1 MARSMFAALAR
12 ILRSSP
18 QKREFSAL
26 DSGFRGNER
35 RIVCA
40 FIALVLIGLGTSP
53 ARAQDSVAEF
63 YRGRN
68 LNLIVGYSAGGGYD
82 TYSRILARHLGKH
95 IPGNPAIVVQNM
107 PGAGSLKLANYLFNV
122 APKDGST
129 IGIFS
134 RGMAMEPLIGASN
147 TQFDSSKF
155 AWLGSGTSE
164 VSVFVLW
171 HTAPVKT
178 FQDMLTTPFT
188 VGGEGSGSDPDIYA
202 LLLKNAFGAK
212 LKLISGYPGTA
223 EVAIALERGEVD
235 SRASWSWSSIKTL
248 KPDWIREKKVI
259 FPVQLNLSPGK
270 DLPDVPL
277 IMQFARTDAQRQ
289 MLKLILSRQ
298 EMARPYAAPP
308 GIPND
313 RKAALRKAFDETW
326 ADPELLAEMKARGQ
340 EVNPVSGADIDKLV
354 AELYA
359 TPKDVVAETRK
370 AISGQ

>member
-1 MARSMFAALAR
+1 MFV
-12 ILRSSP
+12 
-18 QKREFSAL
+18 SA
-26 DSGFRGNER
+26 E
-35 RIVCA
+35 
-40 FIALVLIGLGTSP
+40 P
-53 ARAQDSVAEF
+53 APAQDSIADF
-63 YRGRN
+63 YRGRT

-95 IPGNPAIVVQNM
+95 IPGNPTIVVQNM

-134 RGMAMEPLIGASN
+134 RGMAMEPLIGMSN

-164 VSVFVLW
+164 VSVFVVW

-178 FQDMLTTPFT
+178 FQDMLEKPFT

-212 LKLISGYPGTA
+212 IKLISGYPGTA

-235 SRASWSWSSIKTL
+235 SRASWSWSSLKTL
-248 KPDWIREKKVI
+248 KPNWIAEKKVV
-259 FPVQLNLSPGK
+259 FPVQLNLKPGK
-270 DLPDVPL
+270 ELQDVPL
-277 IMQFARTDAQRQ
+277 ITQFAKNEAQRQ
-289 MLKLILSRQ
+289 MLRLVLTRQ
-298 EMARPYAAPP
+298 EMARPYTAPP
-308 GIPND
+308 GIPED
-313 RKAALRKAFDETW
+313 RKAALRKAFDEAW
-326 ADPELLAEMKARGQ
+326 ADPDLLAEMTARGQ
-340 EVNPVSGADIDKLV
+340 EVNPVSGADLDKLV
-354 AELYA
+354 ADLYA

-370 AISGQ
+370 AIGGP

>member
-1 MARSMFAALAR
+1 MRFIIAAL
-12 ILRSSP
+12 
-18 QKREFSAL
+18 FAL
-26 DSGFRGNER
+26 
-35 RIVCA
+35 CT
-40 FIALVLIGLGTSP
+40 ALP
-53 ARAQDSVAEF
+53 RFAQAQDAVADF
-63 YRGRN
+63 YRGRS

-95 IPGNPAIVVQNM
+95 IPGNPTVVVQNM

-147 TQFDSSKF
+147 TQFDSTKF
-155 AWLGSGTSE
+155 GWLGSGTSE

-178 FQDMLTTPFT
+178 FQDMLEKPFT

-212 LKLISGYPGTA
+212 IKLISGYPGTA

-235 SRASWSWSSIKTL
+235 SRASWSWSSLKTL
-248 KPDWIREKKVI
+248 KPDWIRDKKVV
-259 FPVQLNLSPGK
+259 FPVQLNFTKGAELQ
-270 DLPDVPL
+270 DVPL
-277 IMQFARTDAQRQ
+277 IMEFAKTDAQRQ

-298 EMARPYAAPP
+298 EMARPYTAPP
-308 GIPND
+308 GVPDD
-313 RKAALRKAFDETW
+313 RKATLRKAFDDAW

-340 EVNPVSGADIDKLV
+340 EVHPVSGAALDKLV

-359 TPKDVVAETRK
+359 TPKNVVAETRK
-370 AISGQ
+370 AIGGN

>member
-1 MARSMFAALAR
+1 MRRALF
-12 ILRSSP
+12 L
-18 QKREFSAL
+18 
-26 DSGFRGNER
+26 
-35 RIVCA
+35 
-40 FIALVLIGLGTSP
+40 GLLMLLASLP
-53 ARAQDSVAEF
+53 ARAEDGVADF
-63 YRGRN
+63 YRGRTVN
-68 LNLIVGYSAGGGYD
+68 VIVGYSAGGGYD
-82 TYSRILARHLGKH
+82 TYTRILARHLGKH
-95 IPGNPAIVVQNM
+95 IPGNPTIVVQNM
-107 PGAGSLKLANYLFNV
+107 PGAGSLKLANYLYNV
-122 APKDGST
+122 APKDGAT

-134 RGMAMEPLIGASN
+134 RGMAMEPLIGMSN

-164 VSVFVLW
+164 VSVFVVW
-171 HTAPVKT
+171 HAAPIKT
-178 FQDMLTTPFT
+178 FQDMLEKPFT

-235 SRASWSWSSIKTL
+235 SRASWSWSSLKTL
-248 KPDWIREKKVI
+248 KPDWIRDKKVI
-259 FPVQLNLSPGK
+259 FPVQLNLTRGK
-270 DLPDVPL
+270 ELPDVPL
-277 IMQFARTDAQRQ
+277 ILQFAKTEAQRQ
-289 MLKLILSRQ
+289 MLKLVLTRQ

-308 GIPND
+308 GVPEE

-340 EVNPVSGADIDKLV
+340 EVNPVSGADVDKLV

-370 AISGQ
+370 AIGGP

>member
-1 MARSMFAALAR
+1 MRRTAAFGLLALAA
-12 ILRSSP
+12 ILAKP
-18 QKREFSAL
+18 AL
-26 DSGFRGNER
+26 
-35 RIVCA
+35 
-40 FIALVLIGLGTSP
+40 
-53 ARAQDSVAEF
+53 AQDSVADF

-107 PGAGSLKLANYLFNV
+107 PGAGSLKLANYLYNV

-134 RGMAMEPLIGASN
+134 RGMAMEPLIGTSN
-147 TQFDSSKF
+147 TAFDATKF
-155 AWLGSGTSE
+155 TWLGSGTNE
-164 VSVFVLW
+164 VSVFVVW

-212 LKLISGYPGTA
+212 IKLISGYPGTA

-235 SRASWSWSSIKTL
+235 SRASWSWSSLKTL
-248 KPDWIREKKVI
+248 KPDWIAQKKVI
-259 FPVQLNLSPGK
+259 FPVQLNLTRGAE
-270 DLPDVPL
+270 LQDVPL
-277 IMQFARTDAQRQ
+277 ILEFAKTEAQRQ
-289 MLKLILSRQ
+289 MLKVILSRQ
-298 EMARPYAAPP
+298 EMARPYTAPP
-308 GIPND
+308 GIPDD

-326 ADPELLAEMKARGQ
+326 ADPDLLAEMKARGQ
-340 EVNPVSGADIDKLV
+340 EVHPVSGPALDALV
-354 AELYA
+354 AEVYA

-370 AISGQ
+370 AIGGK